1 MLLFYN
7 YNFAVLIL
15 DCMVAQLGVQLID
28 LVFFHYREIPVS
40 EGPF

>member
-28 LVFFHYREIPVS
+28 LVFSITERSPI
-40 EGPF
+40 